1 MGATSLPL
9 KYSAICWL
17 AASVTSIMVGFL
29 LGIECDQQYPVWC
42 DVSDQKF
49 SLMLIMTTPFVN
61 GEIKSAK
68 EL

>member
-17 AASVTSIMVGFL
+17 AASVTSIMVGIL

-49 SLMLIMTTPFVN
+49 SLMLIMRTAFVN
-61 GEIKSAK
+61 GEIKTA
-68 EL
+68 E